1 MWCEWCGSR
10 GLPLGT
16 APLVVKRAG
25 AVRALRFNESV
36 PRPDQEIVG
45 KLVNNPIRR
54 YDSVQKLEWFLLA
67 AITTILVIRTQ
78 LWLTNYPQLGGGG
91 LHIAHL
97 LYGGIFMLIAI
108 WFTLINLNRWAHTTT
123 AVLGGVGFGFFIDE
137 LGKFITSDNN
147 YFFKPAAG
155 IIYIVFI
162 ILFLVMRELSRR
174 QRLDTQ
180 TALANALNFLPQT
193 VTGEFRKEELEFA
206 TAMLDQSDQDD
217 PRVAL
222 TRKYLDQAVLA
233 PTKPRSKLSIRIQ
246 RVHAWITELTQEP
259 SFRPWVM
266 TIVIVWGVISLLGI
280 LDLQFDLG
288 IQTQDDA
295 RVPHQSVDF
304 LTVARTISIL
314 VSVVFVAL
322 GVNKMRKDDHQG
334 AYTNFGR
341 ALLVSIFVTRVFSFV
356 EAQFGAVF
364 GLAIDIIL
372 YSAVAELASQD
383 KQRRHHFAGL
393 GDAELSNRQDEIDGE
408 EEKPETAA
416 TPR

>member
-1 MWCEWCGSR
+1 M
-10 GLPLGT
+10 
-16 APLVVKRAG
+16 
-25 AVRALRFNESV
+25 
-36 PRPDQEIVG
+36 IVG
-45 KLVNNPIRR
+45 KLINNPIRR
-54 YDSVQKLEWFLLA
+54 FDFVQKLEWFLLA

-108 WFTLINLNRWAHTTT
+108 WFSLINLNRWAHTTT

-137 LGKFITSDNN
+137 LGKFITSNNN

-174 QRLDTQ
+174 QTLDTR

-193 VTGEFRKEELEFA
+193 VTGEFRKEELELA
-206 TAMLDQSDQDD
+206 TAMLDQSDQSD

-222 TRKYLDQAVLA
+222 TRSYLDQVAVA
-233 PTKPRSKLSIRIQ
+233 PSRPPSKLSIRVQKI
-246 RVHAWITELTQEP
+246 HSWITGLTQKP
-259 SFRPWVM
+259 RFGPAVIA
-266 TIVIVWGVISLLGI
+266 IVIAWGAISLLGI

-288 IQTQDDA
+288 IQAQTHA
-295 RVPHQSVDF
+295 RVPHESVDF
-304 LTVARTISIL
+304 LTVARSLSIL
-314 VSVVFVAL
+314 TSVVFVAI
-322 GVNKMRKDDHQG
+322 GIHKMRQDDHQG
-334 AYTNFGR
+334 AYSNFGR

-364 GLAIDIIL
+364 GLAIDIVL

-383 KQRRHHFAGL
+383 RQQKHHFGGL

-408 EEKPETAA
+408 EAKP
-416 TPR
+416 